1 MSIDYEKLN
10 DQIVRQAYDA
20 SSAFLTEAQRQRLFQ
35 NKIDRAAAMIRA
47 QEQFGRMQQEQW
59 NNRGVEKLAFRQ
71 SHKLKV
77 VGSNPTPATMQQWGG
92 RVVQGKCLQSIQ
104 VVSSN
109 LTLTS
114 SISGKCY
121 GSTAAS
127 KSAGRGSIPWPGAMF
142 LNWEE
147 LYQVY

>member
-10 DQIVRQAYDA
+10 DQIVKQAWNY
-20 SSAFLTEAQRQRLFQ
+20 SSVFLNEEQVQRLFQ

-47 QEQFGRMQQEQW
+47 QEQFCKMQQEQW

-92 RVVQGKCLQSIQ
+92 RVV
-104 VVSSN
+104 
-109 LTLTS
+109 
-114 SISGKCY
+114 
-121 GSTAAS
+121 
-127 KSAGRGSIPWPGAMF
+127 
-142 LNWEE
+142 
-147 LYQVY
+147 